1 MVLQVEV
8 DFKALVDLGRDYP
21 WKRPAGCPSCHGG
34 LWGHGWATIYLEGA
48 PGQVWIRRFLCSG
61 CKSVFRL
68 RPKGF
73 WPRFF
78 YGIET
83 IRSVLEDRWSRKRW
97 SDELA
102 RQVGGHWRRA
112 LIRQVKMRLGFQI
125 EVFLQGYEKLISLG
139 WVPVSRSILG
149 VRVPQTG

>member
-1 MVLQVEV
+1 MILEVEV

-21 WKRPAGCPSCHGG
+21 CKRPAGCPSCHGG
-34 LWGHGWATIYLEGA
+34 LWGHGWVTIYLEGA
-48 PGQVWIRRFLCSG
+48 PGQVFIRRFLCSG

-78 YGIET
+78 HGIET
-83 IRSVLEDRWSRKRW
+83 IRSALEHRWTLKRW
-97 SDELA
+97 PVGLA
-102 RQVGGHWRRA
+102 RQGGGHWLRG
-112 LIRQVKMRLGFQI
+112 LIRHVKMRLGFEM
-125 EVFLQGYEKLISLG
+125 EVFPQGYEGLISLG
-139 WVPVSRSILG
+139 WVPVSRSIAG